1 LLHNKDEDEVCSLA
15 AEIPGFFLL
24 EVRVVFLGTAL
35 TDGRS
40 HRTAP
45 TSWGICTHKSGGIAM
60 RNRTNLL
67 TATAVALPLGLGAW
81 GAKAETIYEALQER
95 DELSKFVEAIE
106 AADLQET
113 LENEGPFTVFAPT
126 DEAFEAFPEE
136 VGEALREGDYRD
148 QLEQLV
154 RMHIFE
160 GEALTQAELQ
170 DNGTLR
176 PEILTMAN
184 EPLSIDF
191 VGDEMKV
198 RLATAEPRLEPQD
211 QATAAQPVDPATE
224 PVDRGTAPTPSP
236 ATAQQQPQV
245 AETPDVAEAPEA
257 TQPYGEEYE
266 QIGAKH
272 EATVTEA
279 DIEADNGVIHV
290 IDAVLVPAPVA
301 QELAGLDL
309 EGDEEG

>member
-1 LLHNKDEDEVCSLA
+1 
-15 AEIPGFFLL
+15 
-24 EVRVVFLGTAL
+24 
-35 TDGRS
+35 
-40 HRTAP
+40 
-45 TSWGICTHKSGGIAM
+45 M
-60 RNRTNLL
+60 RNRIKLL
-67 TATAVALPLGLGAW
+67 TATAVALPLGFGAW
-81 GAKAETIYEALQER
+81 GAQAETIYEALQER

-126 DEAFEAFPEE
+126 DEAFEALSGDVRDALYEE
-136 VGEALREGDYRD
+136 DYRD

-160 GEALTQAELQ
+160 GEALTQADLQ

-176 PEILTMAN
+176 PEVLTLAN
-184 EPLSIDF
+184 EPLAIDF
-191 VGDEMKV
+191 VGDQMKV

-224 PVDRGTAPTPSP
+224 PVDPAAGAAEAPAPG
-236 ATAQQQPQV
+236 ATVDQGPQV
-245 AETPDVAEAPEA
+245 AETPDVAEAPETA
-257 TQPYGEEYE
+257 PMLGEEYE
-266 QIGAKH
+266 QIGARH
-272 EATVTEA
+272 EAIVTEG
-279 DIEADNGVIHV
+279 DVEADNGVIHV
-290 IDAVLVPAPVA
+290 VDAVLVPGPVA